1 MMRMFTMLGCLTAVV
16 ACSGDRETPNSG
28 ETGTPPVAPPPMDT
42 GMPPE
47 ETGTPMDTGMPCVPE
62 ERKLIPDVTAV
73 TTMGECCG
81 GSIAAML
88 DGSGLE
94 DEAHTCGDAE
104 GWKSDG
110 STSGQITFDLQ
121 EAYALEEIRVWNH
134 GQLGGDRGVANLA
147 IFTSEDGS
155 TYLPLT
161 GAPSSLDA
169 ATSCPVTAQAISTNG
184 QAARFVRFD
193 VGSGHGAINV
203 GLLEV
208 QFGGTTCPD

>member
-1 MMRMFTMLGCLTAVV
+1 MMRMFTMLGCLTAAV
-16 ACSGDRETPNSG
+16 ACADDSEPPSAGDTGQPPAAPPM
-28 ETGTPPVAPPPMDT
+28 ETGMPAEET
-42 GMPPE
+42 GSPPE
-47 ETGTPMDTGMPCVPE
+47 ETGLPCVPE
-62 ERKLIPDVTAV
+62 EFRVIPDVTAV

-81 GSIAAML
+81 GTIGAML

-94 DEAHTCGDAE
+94 DDEHTCGDAE
-104 GWKSDG
+104 GWKSNN

-147 IFTSEDGS
+147 IFTSEDGG
-155 TYLPLT
+155 TFLPLT
-161 GAPSSLDA
+161 GAPSSLEA
-169 ATSCPVTAQAISTNG
+169 ASTCPVASQDLSANG
-184 QAARFVRFD
+184 RATRFVRFD
-193 VGSGHGAINV
+193 VGSGHGALNV